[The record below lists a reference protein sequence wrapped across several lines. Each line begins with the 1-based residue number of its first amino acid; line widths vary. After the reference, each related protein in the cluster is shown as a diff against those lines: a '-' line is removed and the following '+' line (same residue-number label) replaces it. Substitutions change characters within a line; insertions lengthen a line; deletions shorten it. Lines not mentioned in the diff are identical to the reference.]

1 MLIEPIDVM
10 SEPPAPRK
18 KPSYLDALPPAV
30 DISPP
35 PDVQLEPMFA
45 LIETDFL
52 LDEFSI
58 YPKQKNLIVY
68 C

>member
-1 MLIEPIDVM
+1 MLIEPIEVL
-10 SEPPAPRK
+10 SEPPAPIEDAFA
-18 KPSYLDALPPAV
+18 PDALPPVV

-35 PDVQLEPMFA
+35 PDVQLELMCA

-52 LDEFSI
+52 LDEFST
-58 YPKQKNLIVY
+58 YQKQKNLIVY

>member
-1 MLIEPIDVM
+1 M

-18 KPSYLDALPPAV
+18 KTSYLDALPPAV

-35 PDVQLEPMFA
+35 ADVQLEPMFA